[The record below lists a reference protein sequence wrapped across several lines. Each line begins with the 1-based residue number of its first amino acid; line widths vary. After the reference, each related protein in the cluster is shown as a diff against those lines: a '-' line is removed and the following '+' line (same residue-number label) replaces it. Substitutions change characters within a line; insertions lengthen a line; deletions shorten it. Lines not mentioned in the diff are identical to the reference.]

1 MTAMKGQVSDQKSSG
16 RIHPTNDVQAEQ
28 GVQNDSASRK
38 LPAEMWELFCV
49 HLTLE
54 RGFIHSSDSWWVTGF
69 VHQTLRFLFLIY
81 SQVVCMNYWQIYGY
95 PDKLNAFI
103 KISPP
108 YTTEATGGAGWCVS
122 HSLERCSQ
130 LTIPKIWYRAYQ
142 LLHLPIQ
149 NAGGGARPLLMHKAA
164 STSDRRKQLHVEKM
178 RQLCQISAKQP
189 QSELLGWFY
198 FCKKQMS
205 GCLKK
210 QGTFFSWRALLFFT
224 KKLLP

>member
-1 MTAMKGQVSDQKSSG
+1 MCFPLLGAMQS
-16 RIHPTNDVQAEQ
+16 INHPKDLVQ
-28 GVQNDSASRK
+28 S
-38 LPAEMWELFCV
+38 LP
-49 HLTLE
+49 
-54 RGFIHSSDSWWVTGF
+54 TG
-69 VHQTLRFLFLIY
+69 
-81 SQVVCMNYWQIYGY
+81 
-95 PDKLNAFI
+95 
-103 KISPP
+103 
-108 YTTEATGGAGWCVS
+108 
-122 HSLERCSQ
+122 
-130 LTIPKIWYRAYQ
+130 

-164 STSDRRKQLHVEKM
+164 STSDRRKQLRVEKM

-198 FCKKQMS
+198 FCKKQTS

>member
-1 MTAMKGQVSDQKSSG
+1 
-16 RIHPTNDVQAEQ
+16 
-28 GVQNDSASRK
+28 
-38 LPAEMWELFCV
+38 
-49 HLTLE
+49 
-54 RGFIHSSDSWWVTGF
+54 
-69 VHQTLRFLFLIY
+69 
-81 SQVVCMNYWQIYGY
+81 MNYWQIYGY

-164 STSDRRKQLHVEKM
+164 STSDRRKQLRVEKM

-198 FCKKQMS
+198 FCKKQTS

-210 QGTFFSWRALLFFT
+210 KRQNEKGVHLQKGSIYIQKCSILYSKIKNTEYPESEKTHQNELLT
-224 KKLLP
+224 PNS